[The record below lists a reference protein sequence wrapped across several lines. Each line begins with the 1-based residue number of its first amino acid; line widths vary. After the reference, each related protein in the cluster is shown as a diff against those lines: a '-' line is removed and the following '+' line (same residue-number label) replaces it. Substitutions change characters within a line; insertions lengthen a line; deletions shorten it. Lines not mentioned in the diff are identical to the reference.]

1 MKKTAAAILLILSAL
16 LCAFTAAAEDEP
28 LFYVSPDGEWTAQ
41 AITLTE
47 VKKENYLFL
56 PGNTDKGSLKIGLKN
71 GTGATLNGAPV
82 TGEETAAD
90 LKEKNTLSAGGRS
103 IRFTVMQGSPD
114 LPALY
119 ITTDTGSMKKIDGS
133 KKYKETGWLV
143 MTGGSGGT
151 EYDGSLEHMKLRGNA
166 STRYTKKNYQIK
178 LADSTDLLG
187 MGKAKKWILTGNWLD
202 ESFIRNEMTY
212 DLAEYI
218 GLPYTP
224 ERQQA
229 ELYVNHE
236 YLGLYLFSEK
246 IEIRKSRVN
255 IADLEE
261 ATELLNPEK
270 LSAYRPATKKVSA
283 NAFYKAYSIPENPED
298 ITGGYIVEYE
308 FQKSR
313 YETEPSYYR
322 TKRKRGLIIKSPEYA
337 SVEQMQYISNFM
349 QGFENAICAAD
360 GVDPDTGKHYS
371 DFVDMDSLVRK
382 YMINEFSQNYD
393 GNSSSE
399 FFFKPSDNQ
408 STKAFAGPVWDL
420 DNSYADFAQ
429 NYNKKQ
435 ILSAGYLFIGE
446 AGKGLYWWPNL
457 YGHEDFRKEIR
468 RAYNAVFGR
477 GVRIILGT
485 EEDPDGVLKS
495 LDQYAAAIESSV
507 AMNLARYP
515 DLFAERGGVQ
525 TGKSF
530 RENIE
535 YLRTFIQGRTAYLE
549 EAWGTGLPEEPA
561 PEEQIPDESWVVR
574 DD

>member
-1 MKKTAAAILLILSAL
+1 MKKYAAILLILAATF
-16 LCAFTAAAEDEP
+16 CAFAAAAEDV

-41 AITLTE
+41 AVTLTE
-47 VKKENYLFL
+47 VKNEAWLFL
-56 PGNTDKGSLKIGLKN
+56 PGNTDKGSLKIGLIN
-71 GTGATLNGAPV
+71 GAEAALNGRPV
-82 TGEETAAD
+82 TEEETAAD
-90 LKEKNTLSAGGRS
+90 LKEDNWLTVGGRT
-103 IRFTVMQGSPD
+103 IRFRVMQGSRD

-119 ITTDTGSMKKIDGS
+119 ITTETGSMKKVDGS
-133 KKYKETGWLV
+133 KKYKEAGWLI
-143 MTGGSGGT
+143 MTDGSGGK
-151 EYDGSLEHMKLRGNA
+151 EYDGPLEHIKLRGNA

-178 LADSTDLLG
+178 LENSSDLLG

-229 ELYVNHE
+229 ELYINHE

-246 IEIRKSRVN
+246 IEIKKSRVN
-255 IADLEE
+255 ITDLEE
-261 ATELLNPEK
+261 TTEILNPEK
-270 LSAYRPATKKVSA
+270 LSEYKTAAKKISA
-283 NAFYKAYSIPENPED
+283 NAFYKAYSIPNNPED

-313 YETEPSYYR
+313 YETEASYYR
-322 TKRKRGLIIKSPEYA
+322 TKRKRGLIVKSPEYA
-337 SVEQMQYISNFM
+337 SVEQMQYISKFM

-360 GVDPDTGKHYS
+360 GIDPDTGKHYS
-371 DFVDMDSLVRK
+371 EFVDMDSLVKK

-399 FFFKPSDNQ
+399 FFFKPPDSQ
-408 STKAFAGPVWDL
+408 SVKAFAGPVWDM

-435 ILSAGYLFIGE
+435 ILSTGYLFIGE
-446 AGKGLYWWPNL
+446 ASKGLYWWPNL
-457 YGHEDFRKEIR
+457 YSHEDFRKEIR
-468 RAYNAVFGR
+468 RTYNAVFAKGI
-477 GVRIILGT
+477 RIILGT
-485 EEDPDGVLKS
+485 EEDTDGVLKS

-507 AMNLARYP
+507 EMNLARYP

-525 TGKSF
+525 TGKNF

-535 YLRTFIQGRTAYLE
+535 YLRAFIQGRTAFLE
-549 EAWGTGLPEEPA
+549 EAWATGLPEEPVEA
-561 PEEQIPDESWVVR
+561 EPIPDEFWVVQ

>member
-1 MKKTAAAILLILSAL
+1 MRTFAAVVLLLLIVT
-16 LCAFTAAAEDEP
+16 LCVFTAAAEDA
-28 LFYVSPDGEWTAQ
+28 LFYVSPDGNWTAQ

-47 VKKENYLFL
+47 VKNKTFLFL
-56 PGNTDKGSLKIGLKN
+56 PGNTDKGSLKIRLN
-71 GTGATLNGAPV
+71 NEAEAVLNGKPF

-90 LKEKNTLSAGGRS
+90 LLENNSLTVGGKTIQFR
-103 IRFTVMQGSPD
+103 VMQGSKD

-119 ITTDTGSMKKIDGS
+119 ITTDTGSMKKVDGS
-133 KKYKETGWLV
+133 KKYKEAGWLT
-143 MTGGSGGT
+143 MICGSGGK
-151 EYDGSLEHMKLRGNA
+151 EYDGPLEHIKLRGNA

-178 LADSTDLLG
+178 LEKSMDLLG

-202 ESFIRNEMTY
+202 ESFIRNEMTS

-218 GLPYTP
+218 GMPYTP

-229 ELYVNHE
+229 ELYINHE

-246 IEIRKSRVN
+246 IEIKKSRVN
-255 IADLEE
+255 ITDLEE
-261 ATELLNPEK
+261 ATEILNSEK
-270 LSAYRPATKKVSA
+270 LPLYKPVTKKLSA
-283 NAFYKAYSIPENPED
+283 NAFYKAYSIPNNPED
-298 ITGGYIVEYE
+298 ITGGYIIEYE

-322 TKRKRGLIIKSPEYA
+322 TKRKRGLIIKSPEYV
-337 SVEQMQYISNFM
+337 SVEQMQYISGFM

-360 GVDPDTGKHYS
+360 GIDPDTGKHYS
-371 DFVDMDSLVRK
+371 EFVEMDSLVKK

-399 FFFKPSDNQ
+399 FFFKPTDAQ
-408 STKAFAGPVWDL
+408 SAKAFAGPVWDL

-435 ILSAGYLFIGE
+435 ILSTGYLFIGE
-446 AGKGLYWWPNL
+446 ASAGLYWWPNL
-457 YGHEDFRKEIR
+457 YGHEDFRNEIR
-468 RAYNAVFGR
+468 RVYNTVFIKGI
-477 GVRIILGT
+477 RIILGT

-507 AMNLARYP
+507 EMNLARYP

-530 RENIE
+530 PENIE

-549 EAWGTGLPEEPA
+549 EAWSTGLPEGPVQAEP
-561 PEEQIPDESWVVR
+561 IPDEFWVVQE
-574 DD
+574 D